1 MLHEPHVSGAA
12 MTRALESQ
20 IAAQPGHIQLRVPPA
35 TFQMDTHASLHAK
48 MALTNPEHAAGKL
61 RILGSFQADNVAAV
75 VTAVQVLR
83 ATDGLQVSSSDAWQ
97 GLQETRLQGK
107 GDLRY
112 LEGALLA
119 GCMLA
124 A

>member
-1 MLHEPHVSGAA
+1 

-20 IAAQPGHIQLRVPPA
+20 TSTQPGHIQLRIPPA
-35 TFQMDTHASLHAK
+35 TFHMETHASLQAK
-48 MALTNPEHAAGKL
+48 MALTNPEHAAGEL
-61 RILGSFQADNVAAV
+61 RILGSFQADNVAAA

-83 ATDGLQVSSSDAWQ
+83 ATRCLQVSSSDAWQ

-112 LEGALLA
+112 LEGALRS